1 MCPMTE
7 SFISRKNVV
16 LRASVFLVDSYKA
29 IAAISTRLVENFPQ
43 DNQEVEACPELV
55 LFGSLVC
62 RNISSLFPVPSV
74 LMGDW

>member
-1 MCPMTE
+1 MSDSKSRQGIEMCPMTE
-7 SFISRKNVV
+7 SFISQRNVV
-16 LRASVFLVDSYKA
+16 LRASVFLVDSYKE
-29 IAAISTRLVENFPQ
+29 IAAIS
-43 DNQEVEACPELV
+43 